1 MSRPSTVTLVEVGP
15 RDGLQNETSPI
26 STDDKVA
33 FVDALSAAGHRVIE
47 VSSFVSPK
55 WVPQMADAAEVFARI
70 TRRPGVRYTALV
82 PNLAGLERAL
92 AARADEIAVFAAASE
107 TFSRRN
113 INATIDDALARY
125 AEVVRAARAVYL
137 VGDQPLHLRSVL
149 KDTPLWHAIVDV
161 LAAGGLVVGVGA
173 CASALCDPMV
183 DPRGGAFT
191 LGLGMVTGLGV
202 VHAVEG
208 WSAERLQRTLRMAD
222 TTVACLPTGG
232 ALVRRDSTWETVGDI
247 DLHGELP

>member
-1 MSRPSTVTLVEVGP
+1 MTGVIALQGGGPFTANDDLDARLLAEVGAIGADGADGAGRRVVVLPTADAFEHPERLVTAAIGWAERLGVEVEALMVLRRGEAMD
-15 RDGLQNETSPI
+15 DG
-26 STDDKVA
+26 A
-33 FVDALSAAGHRVIE
+33 
-47 VSSFVSPK
+47 
-55 WVPQMADAAEVFARI
+55 
-70 TRRPGVRYTALV
+70 
-82 PNLAGLERAL
+82 
-92 AARADEIAVFAAASE
+92 
-107 TFSRRN
+107 
-113 INATIDDALARY
+113 

-232 ALVRRDSTWETVGDI
+232 ALVRRDSTWETVGDL